1 MAEKEEVIF
10 ERYEA
15 GSSFSHAFILFFSFF
30 LKKIF
35 WQKATDTRYLT
46 SPPHIIAS
54 RENVSEDEF

>member
-15 GSSFSHAFILFFSFF
+15 GSSFSHAFIFFFF

>member
-15 GSSFSHAFILFFSFF
+15 GSSFSHAFIFF

-54 RENVSEDEF
+54 IENVSEDEI